1 MPADLTPEALGV
13 TSDTA
18 PDNVFELIVHVANTS
33 DLEMNVTLHVN
44 GQVITGKLISG
55 ATFWSESAQ
64 DIRARTEGPSDLT
77 DAMASS
83 MERVADEYR
92 STYAEDTS
100 VEEGNPPMTAFVHLR
115 DARTITPQG
124 PLPTPGGLWRGRLSS
139 VDGFT
144 FGEINTGSGQDEGGG
159 ARGGSAS
166 QAERQRAAAQRNA
179 TARRGARRAVEG
191 QRRAVP
197 DRSAA
202 RPTRSWVGE
211 TARRQR

>member
-64 DIRARTEGPSDLT
+64 DIRARTEGPSELT
-77 DAMASS
+77 EAMATS

-115 DARTITPQG
+115 DARTITAQG
-124 PLPTPGGLWRGRLSS
+124 PIPTQGGLWRGRLAS

-144 FGEINTGSGQDEGGG
+144 FGEINTGSDQDAGEG
-159 ARGGSAS
+159 AAQGGSAT
-166 QAERQRAAAQRNA
+166 QAARDSAAAQRNE
-179 TARRGARRAVEG
+179 TVRRGARRSTRG
-191 QRRAVP
+191 QQRAVP
-197 DRSAA
+197 DRAAA
-202 RPTRSWVGE
+202 RATRSWVGG
-211 TARRQR
+211 TGRR